1 MDSKSLEAQLGCR
14 RLACYDPGDSA
25 DDTPPFTYLSTSGL
39 NKTQNISRTLKI
51 GFYSYFLRNEN
62 IDFSNRKE

>member
-39 NKTQNISRTLKI
+39 KKNSKHFKNSENW
-51 GFYSYFLRNEN
+51 FL
-62 IDFSNRKE
+62 FLLPKK